1 MHRLVA
7 KLQHALGTTLVM
19 VITAAGLAGLAQAQ
33 EPDAATL
40 RIAMP
45 APQNLDP
52 VQVSRFD
59 ANMQDLVENLFVGLA
74 RYNPN
79 TREIDPVLAE
89 SWTVSDDGLRWTFT
103 LREDIQWVR
112 YDRAS
117 EEIVAVRPV
126 VAGDFVYAIQR
137 ACDPLRPSPV
147 TSNLMIIRGCHTVAN
162 AFPEVIN
169 DLFIAR
175 EIGARATGPHTL
187 EIDLLF
193 PSTYFPSL
201 LSVPELRPLPREAAS
216 LSDDWATQLSTIMT
230 TGPYAI
236 TGWTDSAMQLSRN
249 PYWPDELDGNIDR
262 IEIALTDDPTGA
274 QAAVAGGRADMA
286 RVAPENAATARSA
299 YPNLYHSAQGSSLTV
314 IGFSFD
320 RALVNTVE
328 IRRALALAIDKA
340 ALVNQFLPD
349 QALPAGQFTPSWVV
363 AAPNAETATTSP
375 AQAQAAYAA
384 AGFPGCA
391 GVPET
396 LILLTPQG
404 DPLWEQLG
412 PAIVEQ
418 WAAVLNCNPGLF
430 EIRPVPRTLLIELGH
445 SAYDPE
451 RVTRSHMWVAT
462 WSADYLDAN
471 AWINDALHCRY
482 GYIKPTRECEAADAL
497 LDQAGVTD
505 DLAQRA
511 ALYAQAEERFFGA
524 QGNFPVIPLFFSTS
538 SWLQQ
543 PWLSGV
549 NANGPARFDLWTIDT
564 GAQAG

>member
-1 MHRLVA
+1 
-7 KLQHALGTTLVM
+7 
-19 VITAAGLAGLAQAQ
+19 
-33 EPDAATL
+33 
-40 RIAMP
+40 
-45 APQNLDP
+45 
-52 VQVSRFD
+52 
-59 ANMQDLVENLFVGLA
+59 
-74 RYNPN
+74 
-79 TREIDPVLAE
+79 
-89 SWTVSDDGLRWTFT
+89 
-103 LREDIQWVR
+103 
-112 YDRAS
+112 
-117 EEIVAVRPV
+117 
-126 VAGDFVYAIQR
+126 
-137 ACDPLRPSPV
+137 
-147 TSNLMIIRGCHTVAN
+147 
-162 AFPEVIN
+162 
-169 DLFIAR
+169 
-175 EIGARATGPHTL
+175 
-187 EIDLLF
+187 
-193 PSTYFPSL
+193 
-201 LSVPELRPLPREAAS
+201 
-216 LSDDWATQLSTIMT
+216 
-230 TGPYAI
+230 
-236 TGWTDSAMQLSRN
+236 
-249 PYWPDELDGNIDR
+249 
-262 IEIALTDDPTGA
+262 
-274 QAAVAGGRADMA
+274 
-286 RVAPENAATARSA
+286 
-299 YPNLYHSAQGSSLTV
+299 
-314 IGFSFD
+314 
-320 RALVNTVE
+320 VNTVE

-418 WAAVLNCNPGLF
+418 WAVVLNCNPGLF

-482 GYIKPTRECEAADAL
+482 GYIKPARECEAADAL

-511 ALYAQAEERFFGA
+511 DLYTQAEERFFGA

>member
-126 VAGDFVYAIQR
+126 VAGDFVYTIQR

-216 LSDDWATQLSTIMT
+216 LSNDWATQLSTIMT

-286 RVAPENAATARSA
+286 RVAPENAAAARSA

-314 IGFSFD
+314 IGFSYD

-375 AQAQAAYAA
+375 AQAQAAYEA

-511 ALYAQAEERFFGA
+511 DLYAQAEERFFGT
-524 QGNFPVIPLFFSTS
+524 QGSFPVIPLFFSTT

-549 NANGPARFDLWTIDT
+549 NANGPARFDLWTINT

>member
-193 PSTYFPSL
+193 PSAYFPSL
-201 LSVPELRPLPREAAS
+201 FSVPELRPLPREAAS

-236 TGWTDSAMQLSRN
+236 TGWTDSAMQVSRN

-286 RVAPENAATARSA
+286 RVAPENAAAARSA

-314 IGFSFD
+314 IGFSYD

-363 AAPNAETATTSP
+363 AAPNAETATISP
-375 AQAQAAYAA
+375 AQAQAAYEA

-418 WAAVLNCNPGLF
+418 WAVVLNCNPGLF

>member
-7 KLQHALGTTLVM
+7 KLQHALGTTLAM

-193 PSTYFPSL
+193 PSAYFPSL

-236 TGWTDSAMQLSRN
+236 TGWTDSAMQVSRN

-286 RVAPENAATARSA
+286 RVAPENAAAARSA
-299 YPNLYHSAQGSSLTV
+299 YPNLYHSAQGSSLTI

-375 AQAQAAYAA
+375 AQAQAAYEA

>member
-19 VITAAGLAGLAQAQ
+19 VIAAAGLAGPAQAQ

-89 SWTVSDDGLRWTFT
+89 SWTVTDDGLRWTFT

-117 EEIVAVRPV
+117 EEIVTVRPV

-286 RVAPENAATARSA
+286 RVAPENAAAARSA

-314 IGFSFD
+314 IGFSYD

-349 QALPAGQFTPSWVV
+349 QALPTGQFTPSWVV
-363 AAPNAETATTSP
+363 AAPNAETAITSP
-375 AQAQAAYAA
+375 AQAQAAYEA

-511 ALYAQAEERFFGA
+511 DLYTQAEERFFGA

-549 NANGPARFDLWTIDT
+549 NANGPARFDLWTINT

>member
-193 PSTYFPSL
+193 PSAYFPSL

-249 PYWPDELDGNIDR
+249 PYWPDGLDGNIDR
-262 IEIALTDDPTGA
+262 VEIALTDDPASA

-286 RVAPENAATARSA
+286 RVAPENAEAARSA

-314 IGFSFD
+314 IGFSYD

-375 AQAQAAYAA
+375 AQAQAAYEG

-482 GYIKPTRECEAADAL
+482 GYIKPARECEAADAL

-511 ALYAQAEERFFGA
+511 DLYTQAEERFFGA
-524 QGNFPVIPLFFSTS
+524 QGNFPVIPLFFSTT

>member
-7 KLQHALGTTLVM
+7 KLQHALGTTLAM

-193 PSTYFPSL
+193 PSAYFPSL

-236 TGWTDSAMQLSRN
+236 TGWTDSAMQVSRN

-286 RVAPENAATARSA
+286 RVAPENAAAARSA

-375 AQAQAAYAA
+375 AQAQAAYEA

>member
-286 RVAPENAATARSA
+286 RVAPENAAAARSA

-314 IGFSFD
+314 IGFSYD

-375 AQAQAAYAA
+375 AQAQAAYEA

-511 ALYAQAEERFFGA
+511 DLYAQAEERFFGT
-524 QGNFPVIPLFFSTS
+524 QGNFPVIPLFFSTT

-549 NANGPARFDLWTIDT
+549 NANGPARFDLWTINT

>member
-1 MHRLVA
+1 MHRLLA
-7 KLQHALGTTLVM
+7 NMQHAIGTTLVM
-19 VITAAGLAGLAQAQ
+19 IMAVVGVAGSVQAQ
-33 EPDAATL
+33 DADPVTL
-40 RIAMP
+40 RITMS
-45 APQNLDP
+45 APENLDP

-59 ANMQDLVENLFVGLA
+59 AHVQDLVENLFVGLT
-74 RYNPN
+74 RYHPD
-79 TREIDPVLAE
+79 TRDIEPVLAE
-89 SWTVSDDGLRWTFT
+89 SWTVSDDGLRWTFE
-103 LREDIQWVR
+103 LREDVQWVR
-112 YDRAS
+112 YDPAS
-117 EEIVAVRPV
+117 EELIAVRPV

-147 TSNLMIIRGCHTVAN
+147 TPNLMIVRGCHTVAN

-193 PSTYFPSL
+193 PSAYLPSL
-201 LSVPELRPLPREAAS
+201 LATPELRPLPREAAS
-216 LSDDWATQLSTIMT
+216 LSDGWATRLSSIMT

-236 TGWTDSAMQLSRN
+236 TGWTASTMQLARN
-249 PYWPDELDGNIDR
+249 PYWPDDLAGNIDR
-262 IEIALTDDPTGA
+262 VEITFAGEGTSA
-274 QAAVAGGRADMA
+274 QAAVAANRADMA
-286 RVAPENAATARSA
+286 RLAPEDAAAARAA
-299 YPNLYHSAQGSSLTV
+299 YPDLYHATQGSLLTV
-314 IGFSFD
+314 IGFSYD
-320 RALVNTVE
+320 RALVDVTE
-328 IRRALALAIDKA
+328 IRRALALALDKT
-340 ALVNQFLPD
+340 ALVDQLLPE
-349 QALPAGQFTPSWVV
+349 QAQPASQFTPSWVV
-363 AAPNAETATTSP
+363 AAPEAETAPTSP
-375 AQAQAAYAA
+375 AQAQVAYEA

-404 DPLWEQLG
+404 DPLWEELG

-418 WAAVLNCNPGLF
+418 WAAVLNCHPGLF
-430 EIRPVPRTLLIELGH
+430 EIRPVPRTLLIELSH

-497 LDQAGVTD
+497 LDQAGVTG

-511 ALYAQAEERFFGA
+511 DLYAQAEERFFGA
-524 QGNFPVIPLFFSTS
+524 QGSFPVIPLFFSTS

-543 PWLSGV
+543 PWLDGV
-549 NANGPARFDLWTIDT
+549 NANGPARFDLWTID
-564 GAQAG
+564 AEARAG

>member
-216 LSDDWATQLSTIMT
+216 LSNDWATQLSTIMT

-286 RVAPENAATARSA
+286 RVAPENAAAARSA

-314 IGFSFD
+314 IGFSYD

-375 AQAQAAYAA
+375 AQAQAAYEA

-511 ALYAQAEERFFGA
+511 DLYAQAEERFFGT
-524 QGNFPVIPLFFSTS
+524 QGSFPVIPLFFSTT

-549 NANGPARFDLWTIDT
+549 NANGPARFDLWTINT